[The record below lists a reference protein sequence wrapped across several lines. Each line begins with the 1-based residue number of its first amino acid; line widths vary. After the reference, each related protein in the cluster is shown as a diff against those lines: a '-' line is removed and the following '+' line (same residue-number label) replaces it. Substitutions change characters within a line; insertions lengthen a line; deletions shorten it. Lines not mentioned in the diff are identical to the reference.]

1 VADSVKFSILG
12 IEDIEMK
19 LRAVSLD
26 ARFTGGR
33 NALRK
38 AAIALSEK
46 VRDNS
51 SRVDNPLTKRSIPAN
66 VTVRWNRK
74 RFDSTGSFGYRVGIR
89 GGAGGNKP
97 SEALAGNPGGDTRYW
112 RHLEFGTSKT
122 RAQPFM
128 RKSLADNINLITDT
142 FIQEFNKS
150 LTRVIRK
157 GR

>member
-1 VADSVKFSILG
+1 MADSVKFSILG

-38 AAIALSEK
+38 AALVLAGE

-66 VTVRWNRK
+66 VAVRWNRR
-74 RFDSTGSFGYRVGIR
+74 RFDSSGTFGYRVGIR
-89 GGAGGNKP
+89 GGAGRKP
-97 SEALAGNPGGDTRYW
+97 TEMLQGNPGGDTQYW
-112 RHLEFGTSKT
+112 RHLEFGTSRT

-128 RKSLADNINLITDT
+128 RKSLADNINTITDT
-142 FIQEFNKS
+142 FIREFNKS

-157 GR
+157 GK